1 MNKLK
6 EIFFN
11 SGGNILYLAC
21 TWLMT
26 VVVVRLTDFDTAGVF
41 SLAMTITVVFYSIS
55 NYGIRSFQVSDV
67 SNEYTDQEYMMA
79 RILTCVFGFFLCTA
93 YCLINNYGF
102 HQLVVIMLYM
112 LYKTIEAFSDLSYG
126 YFQKYQHFDYVFYS
140 LCARGILTIGL
151 FFVSLKISHNIYIA
165 LSAIIIGTTILY
177 MWYDLRLTKSL
188 IQPVIL
194 WNRNIC
200 VRSTKLLKSTF
211 NLMLINA
218 MAPFINAIPRVYFE
232 EHSTS
237 EQYGYYF
244 SISSPTVIIS
254 TFVGCVLLPLV
265 PLFAEAYRKNNIKR
279 AIKLLG
285 GCVLFTLTFGAVC
298 YISSLFLGDFALQ
311 LLYTKEIL
319 QYSYALQAII
329 WAVVFSALIMCFNIY
344 FIAIRKQKYLV
355 GALLVGCTSAYFL
368 TPLLVDAYAM
378 QGVSY
383 TLICAQSIQCLFMLG
398 FVVYDLIQ
406 IKKTA

>member
-6 EIFFN
+6 EMLLN
-11 SGGNILYLAC
+11 SGGNIFYLAC

-26 VVVVRLTDFDTAGVF
+26 VVVVRLADFDTAGVF

-79 RILTCVFGFFLCTA
+79 RIFTCVFGYLLCVA
-93 YCLINNYGF
+93 YCLINRYGY
-102 HQLVVIMLYM
+102 HQLVVILLYM

-140 LCARGILTIGL
+140 LCARGILTTGL
-151 FFVSLKISHNIYIA
+151 FFSSLKISPNIHLA
-165 LSAIIIGTTILY
+165 LIAIILGTAILY
-177 MWYDLRLTKSL
+177 VWYDFRLTKSL

-194 WNRNIC
+194 WNRNTY
-200 VRSTKLLKSTF
+200 VKSAKLLKSTF
-211 NLMLINA
+211 ILMLINT
-218 MAPFINAIPRVYFE
+218 MAPLINTIPRVYFE
-232 EHSTS
+232 QHSTS

-265 PLFAEAYRKNNIKR
+265 PLFAEAYRNNNIKR
-279 AIKLLG
+279 ATKLLG
-285 GCVLFTLTFGAVC
+285 GCILFTLTFGAVC
-298 YISSLFLGDFALQ
+298 YISSLFLGDYALE
-311 LLYTKEIL
+311 LLYTKVIL
-319 QYSYALQAII
+319 QYSYTLQAVIG
-329 WAVVFSALIMCFNIY
+329 AVVFSALVMCFNIY
-344 FIAIRKQKYLV
+344 FIAIRKQRYLV
-355 GALLVGCTSAYFL
+355 GSLIVGCTSAYFL

-383 TLICAQSIQCLFMLG
+383 TLIFAQSIQCLFMLG
-398 FVVYDLIQ
+398 IVVYDLIQ